1 MCIRDSCK
9 AVFKSSQLG
18 NIAGSQVIDGVIKRQ
33 SLIRQLRANKVI
45 WKGKMASLKRVKDDV
60 KEVQKGFECGIVLE
74 GQSDVREGDVFQ
86 AYEVTY
92 LEQDL

>member
-1 MCIRDSCK
+1 MGNLVEIKLGEYRGVGVYDANGVACVRDDI
-9 AVFKSSQLG
+9 V
-18 NIAGSQVIDGVIKRQ
+18 V
-33 SLIRQLRANKVI
+33 
-45 WKGKMASLKRVKDDV
+45 M
-60 KEVQKGFECGIVLE
+60 EVQKGFECGIVLE